1 MPTVL
6 ITGCSRGLGLEFV
19 RQYSGDGW
27 RVIATCRHPHLATE
41 LTAIPGEIEIHSLDV
56 SDFTAVDS
64 MATTLLGT
72 PIDVLVLNAG
82 INPQKDATLAE
93 TDFESWPNVMR
104 VNVMAPAKIASAFRP
119 HLAASQIKVV
129 VGISSQAGSITL
141 NQRGRNFLYRTSKAG
156 LNMVITGIAREL
168 AEEEIISVSILPG
181 ATRTNMGGPEAPR
194 SPEQSV
200 RDMRRVIA
208 NLKIQ
213 DSGSFIDFDGQ
224 NIPW

>member
-1 MPTVL
+1 MLEIYALDMVDFEAIDDLATSL
-6 ITGCSRGLGLEFV
+6 LGL
-19 RQYSGDGW
+19 
-27 RVIATCRHPHLATE
+27 
-41 LTAIPGEIEIHSLDV
+41 
-56 SDFTAVDS
+56 
-64 MATTLLGT
+64 
-72 PIDVLVLNAG
+72 PIDVLIMNAG

-129 VGISSQAGSITL
+129 VGISSLAGSITL

-181 ATRTNMGGPEAPR
+181 ATRTNMGGPEALR